1 MTAAKR
7 QKERASIP
15 IKSERKQYI
24 KATWANK
31 RVIERGTTCKKKK
44 KERETAVK
52 QKRRKN
58 RIPGRRALV
67 IPSGG
72 DVRFL

>member
-1 MTAAKR
+1 MGEQESDWKGHD
-7 QKERASIP
+7 
-15 IKSERKQYI
+15 
-24 KATWANK
+24 
-31 RVIERGTTCKKKK
+31 VLKKKK
-44 KERETAVK
+44 KESETAVK